1 LIRGFKEREKSKSAE
16 CIAKSFTCS
25 KREREKATGKDK
37 CGHQLYIEQPDSFND
52 FVLRMIDP
60 KKNAAFRKPV
70 LKK

>member
-1 LIRGFKEREKSKSAE
+1 MHQTCMYRDWMDTKAGMAVAEEMLDRGVE
-16 CIAKSFTCS
+16 CEIL
-25 KREREKATGKDK
+25 DK

-70 LKK
+70 MKKY